1 MVHEASLRAADADT
15 RPTFCGDL
23 TANDRR
29 NVRRYNAWM
38 LGWMVLWASTL
49 LLIGKAG
56 LSGPIAWVLAAL
68 TVVPGLI
75 GVSAYIRF
83 LREADELLRKI
94 QLEAL
99 AIAFG
104 VGVLFM
110 MTWRLFERLGG
121 YRLDLNDPVVVM
133 FVVWAAA
140 QWWNA
145 RRYR

>member
-1 MVHEASLRAADADT
+1 MVHDASLRADDT
-15 RPTFCGDL
+15 RSTLCGDL

-29 NVRRYNAWM
+29 NVRRYNGWM
-38 LGWMVLWASTL
+38 LGWMVAWAGVL
-49 LLIGKAG
+49 LLIRKAG
-56 LSGPIAWVLAAL
+56 LSGPLGWALAAL
-68 TVVPGLI
+68 TAVPGLVGI
-75 GVSAYIRF
+75 RAYIRL
-83 LREADELLRKI
+83 LREGDELLRKI

-121 YRLDLNDPVVVM
+121 YELDLNDPVMVM

>member
-1 MVHEASLRAADADT
+1 
-15 RPTFCGDL
+15 
-23 TANDRR
+23 
-29 NVRRYNAWM
+29 M
-38 LGWMVLWASTL
+38 LGWMVLWATTL

-56 LSGPIAWVLAAL
+56 LSGPAAWALAAL
-68 TVVPGLI
+68 TVVPGVI
-75 GVSAYIRF
+75 GVHAYIRF

-121 YRLDLNDPVVVM
+121 YRLDLNDPVVIM

>member
-1 MVHEASLRAADADT
+1 MVHDASLRAADS
-15 RPTFCGDL
+15 RPSVCGDL

-29 NVRRYNAWM
+29 NVMRYNAWM
-38 LGWMVLWASTL
+38 LGWMALWAGVL
-49 LLIGKAG
+49 MLVAKAG
-56 LSGPIAWVLAAL
+56 LAGPVAWALAAL
-68 TVVPGLI
+68 TVVPGVI

-99 AIAFG
+99 AIAFS
-104 VGVLFM
+104 VGVVFM
-110 MTWRLFERLGG
+110 MTWRLFERLGAPT
-121 YRLDLNDPVVVM
+121 LDLNTPVLVM